1 MLDNPY
7 AVYVNCDGAMDYQK
21 GNPGGVGFLVR
32 FPESIALEPIGI
44 SVGTYLHGNI
54 ERLEIEALIQAM
66 KKTKDIF
73 SEHLEILKNV
83 NTIIFITDRLGLS
96 DKAKTSPYKIK
107 EWKSNGWKNHED
119 KPIKNHKLLAELDRE
134 RRKLASATRS
144 QVHIEWRR
152 RKFNKKAD
160 KLAKAGKGAGTQ
172 RLKLWNAGEKIGRR
186 KFEGD
191 EVNYRF
197 ILPNDEFHVN
207 IFRKDPVQDKWEV
220 WAEICGGESQGQ
232 KLKIYAED
240 ILAKALNRG
249 NEFKIRIKKVYNFHV
264 EIFGSLQ
271 KKRKAIKGTK
281 PETNSTEE
289 KGAPQIRE

>member
-1 MLDNPY
+1 MDNPY
-7 AVYVNCDGAMDYQK
+7 AIYVNCDGAMDYQK
-21 GNPGGVGFLVR
+21 GNPGGVGFFVR
-32 FPESIALEPIGI
+32 FPESVALEPIGI

-73 SEHLEILKNV
+73 FEHLEMLKNV

-119 KPIKNHKLLAELDRE
+119 KPIKNHKLLGELDRE
-134 RRKLASATRS
+134 RRKLASATKS
-144 QVHIEWRR
+144 QVRIEWRR

-172 RLKLWNAGEKIGRR
+172 KFKLWNAGEKIGRR
-186 KFEGD
+186 KLEGD
-191 EVNYRF
+191 EVNYRL
-197 ILPNDEFHVN
+197 ILPNDEYHVN

-220 WAEICGGESQGQ
+220 WAEICSGDSQGQ

-240 ILAKALNRG
+240 ILAKELNRG
-249 NEFKIRIKKVYNFHV
+249 NEFKIRIKNVFNFHV

-271 KKRKAIKGTK
+271 KKRKVVK
-281 PETNSTEE
+281 ESNSKKKSKEE
-289 KGAPQIRE
+289 KDAPQNSE